1 MSGNTAHDQEVNRRV
16 EAHRRLVDFVV
27 SRYVRR
33 HDVRGIE
40 RDDLVSWGL
49 LGLVHAARAWD
60 PGRGLAFSTLAVP
73 AIERTIARGM
83 RAEHRARGGLAMLS
97 LDALLDGDPGA
108 EGCSASH
115 LEQLRDDGDNVEE
128 RIVQMETRMVLRQAL
143 ADLSPE
149 QQWVVEQRFFRNRTL
164 REIAHEAGTSRQA
177 IHLREQNI
185 LRTLRR
191 KLDAALRPAA

>member
-1 MSGNTAHDQEVNRRV
+1 MSGNTAHEREVNRRV

-60 PGRGLAFSTLAVP
+60 PGRGLSFSTLAVP

-83 RAEHRARGGLAMLS
+83 RAEHRARGGLATLS